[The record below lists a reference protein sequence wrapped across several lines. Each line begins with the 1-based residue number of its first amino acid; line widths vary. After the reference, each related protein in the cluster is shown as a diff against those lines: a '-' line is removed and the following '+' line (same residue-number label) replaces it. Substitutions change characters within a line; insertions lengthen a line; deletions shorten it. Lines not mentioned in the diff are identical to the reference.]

1 MACRKCVYLRA
12 HLCLYLPHMAA
23 QCTAPA
29 DTQITVLPHT
39 NVLFHANVLLHTN
52 VLFHAILMHAGNN
65 PILKMLRL
73 MRIFRVA
80 RLFKKIRSLN
90 RIMHSL
96 VAALLPVC
104 NSFVIL
110 VLVTGTVAVSLCADI
125 SFLHGCVHARKLS
138 PRSC

>member
-1 MACRKCVYLRA
+1 
-12 HLCLYLPHMAA
+12 
-23 QCTAPA
+23 
-29 DTQITVLPHT
+29 
-39 NVLFHANVLLHTN
+39 
-52 VLFHAILMHAGNN
+52 MHAGNN

-73 MRIFRVA
+73 MRLFRVA

-110 VLVTGTVAVSLCADI
+110 VLVTGTVAASPFFFENTF
-125 SFLHGCVHARKLS
+125 SFFTHASMPAIEPASMLAQAHA
-138 PRSC
+138 